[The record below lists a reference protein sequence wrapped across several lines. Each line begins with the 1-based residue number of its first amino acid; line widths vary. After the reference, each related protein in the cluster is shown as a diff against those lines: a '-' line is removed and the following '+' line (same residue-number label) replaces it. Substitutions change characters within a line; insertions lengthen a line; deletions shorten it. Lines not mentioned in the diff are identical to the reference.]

1 MSHIEP
7 HPHPAA
13 GVYAPTKSVHEA
25 TIDKTGAGTY
35 VSSENDHAVS
45 PVMGNE
51 VLEHNAQTKGRWFQY
66 VKTKQF
72 WITLLLGQGELILYL
87 QFSIPKLDV
96 YAVLG
101 LVANEVQQSSPFAS
115 RRRIPCPRYFPPRA
129 RRSPRSSLSS
139 ITSCLI

>member
-25 TIDKTGAGTY
+25 SIDKTGAGTY

-51 VLEHNAQTKGRWFQY
+51 VLEHDAQTKGRWFQY

-72 WITLLLGQGELILYL
+72 WITLLLGQGELVLYY
-87 QFSIPKLDV
+87 QFSIT
-96 YAVLG
+96 
-101 LVANEVQQSSPFAS
+101 NWM
-115 RRRIPCPRYFPPRA
+115 IIRYWDWWLMKCN
-129 RRSPRSSLSS
+129 SPRHLRH
-139 ITSCLI
+139 IDEYLILATFRRGHVDSRVPIFLQLRPA